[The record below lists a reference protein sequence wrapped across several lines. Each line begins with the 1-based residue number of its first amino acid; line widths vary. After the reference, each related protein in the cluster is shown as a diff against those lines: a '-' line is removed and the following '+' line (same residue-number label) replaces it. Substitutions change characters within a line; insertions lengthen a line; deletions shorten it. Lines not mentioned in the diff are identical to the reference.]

1 MNNLNLNTGEEPVV
15 IFVHIPKTAGTTL
28 RHIIQH
34 QFKPNSIFEFYNL
47 EKKQNRVT
55 TGVEKLKSFSDSQ
68 KNAIKFVSGHAGFGL
83 HKFLHRSY
91 TYITVLRD
99 PVARILSYYFFL
111 QRKESELV
119 KDKTLED
126 FVCTY
131 KGVHNSMTCYLSGV
145 TLDFQLR
152 NPNLDLEHARY
163 SQETLA
169 LAKQNLKQHF
179 KVVGLVEKFDETC
192 ILLKKSLGWDIPFN
206 YARKNVSA
214 KSKST
219 QDIPQETINL
229 IHQFNDLDIQLYE
242 CAKEVF
248 EGLIKQQGTSFTQEV
263 NEFQAANESSKA
275 KLHFKLNSTYKRV
288 AYKIH
293 EVLT

>member
-1 MNNLNLNTGEEPVV
+1 MNTLNPNTGEEPVV

-34 QFKPNSIFEFYNL
+34 QFNPRNIFEFYNL
-47 EKKQNRVT
+47 EKKQNRIS

-68 KNAIKFVSGHAGFGL
+68 KNAINFVSGHAGFGL
-83 HKFLHRSY
+83 HKFLHRPY

-99 PVARILSYYFFL
+99 PVARILSYYYFL
-111 QRKESELV
+111 QKKESDLV
-119 KDKTLED
+119 KNKSLED

-131 KGVHNSMTCYLSGV
+131 KGVHNSMSCYLSGV

-152 NPNLDLEHARY
+152 NPIDLENARY
-163 SQETLA
+163 SSETLA
-169 LAKQNLKQHF
+169 LAKQNLKEHF

-192 ILLKKSLGWDIPFN
+192 ILLKKSLGWDIPLN
-206 YARKNVSA
+206 YARKNVST

-219 QDIPQETINL
+219 QDIPQKTLSL
-229 IHQFNDLDIQLYE
+229 IYKFNDLDIQLYE
-242 CAKEVF
+242 YAQEVF
-248 EGLIKQQGTSFTQEV
+248 EQLVNQQGASFAQEV
-263 NEFQAANESSKA
+263 NDFKVANESSKA